1 MAGYILRDGEKSVV
15 LRADQIDR
23 LLGRGDG
30 DAALLYL
37 CLLRNDG
44 AIEPQRLMQS
54 LRFSEL
60 RLRAAETAL
69 QELGLI
75 DRPVRPQP
83 QEPAQEPVAYT
94 TEEVRRALEEDGEF
108 RMLTDQTQNL
118 LGKRL
123 NTTDLKSLMNLYSAV
138 GLPADVIFLLVS
150 HCVDRTERRYGPGRR
165 PTIHQIEKEGYYWA
179 QQGLFDQESA
189 AAYLREYKARQSKLA
204 AYMQVLRLGDRRP
217 IPAEEK
223 YITGWMNMGF
233 PPETVAIAYEKTILK
248 KQELNWRYLN
258 GILRRWHEENR
269 HTPEQAADEGRSRG
283 KQPAPTQQ
291 QDTAVEKYLKWGGG
305 RSDGIR
311 RKNHAPGAR
320 PVFGGQAAPPEP
332 GRPAPPRPLCTGAA
346 PCGDRPRAARHDEP
360 NHLFGA
366 APRDGSR
373 PRHPRHPRRQPQPA
387 A

>member
-118 LGKRL
+118 LGKKL

-179 QQGLFDQESA
+179 RQGLFDQDSA
-189 AAYLREYKARQSKLA
+189 ARYLKTWRDKQQGQS
-204 AYMQVLRLGDRRP
+204 AYMQVLGLGQRRP
-217 IPAEEK
+217 VASEEK
-223 YITGWMNMGF
+223 YISDWMDKGF
-233 PPETVAIAYEKTILK
+233 PPETVALAYDKTIFYK
-248 KQELNWRYLN
+248 KQLEWRYLN
-258 GILRRWHEENR
+258 GILRRWHENGW
-269 HTPEQAADEGRSRG
+269 HTPEEVQQGDAGKPAQPSPKPDKPDQDNSRM
-283 KQPAPTQQ
+283 
-291 QDTAVEKYLKWGGG
+291 EKYMKW
-305 RSDGIR
+305 
-311 RKNHAPGAR
+311 
-320 PVFGGQAAPPEP
+320 
-332 GRPAPPRPLCTGAA
+332 
-346 PCGDRPRAARHDEP
+346 
-360 NHLFGA
+360 
-366 APRDGSR
+366 
-373 PRHPRHPRRQPQPA
+373 
-387 A
+387 